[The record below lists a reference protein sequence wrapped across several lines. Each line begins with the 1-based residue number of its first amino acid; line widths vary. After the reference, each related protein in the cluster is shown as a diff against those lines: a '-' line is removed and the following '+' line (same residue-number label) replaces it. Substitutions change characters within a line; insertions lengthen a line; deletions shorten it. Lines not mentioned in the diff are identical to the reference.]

1 MTYNVVLTEP
11 ALEDIQKSAMY
22 ISDTLMN
29 SEAAQNLINSIS
41 EKFEVLSEMP
51 YINPIVRDSV
61 LASYGLRFQRINNY
75 LALYVIHE
83 DKKTVSII
91 RFQHSSRDWISL
103 LKLELK

>member
-11 ALEDIQKSAMY
+11 AWEDIQKSSLY

-29 SEAAQNLINSIS
+29 SEAANHLLNGIN
-41 EKFEVLSEMP
+41 EKMEVLSEMP
-51 YINPIVRDSV
+51 YINPIVRDSA
-61 LASYGLRFQRINNY
+61 LASYGLRFQRVNDY

-83 DKKTVSII
+83 DTKTVSII

-103 LKLELK
+103 LKSELK